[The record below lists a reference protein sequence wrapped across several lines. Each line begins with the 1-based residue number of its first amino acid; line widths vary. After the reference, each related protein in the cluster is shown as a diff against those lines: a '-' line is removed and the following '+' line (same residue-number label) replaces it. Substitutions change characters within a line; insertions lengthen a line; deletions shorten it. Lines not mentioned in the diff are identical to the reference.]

1 MQSKTGK
8 KLMSNDTAA
17 LSQKG
22 GKITLQLVYDELVR
36 LRERVEDLE
45 DLRELNAAI
54 ARNKG
59 KKLVP
64 WEAAK
69 KELGLDD

>member
-1 MQSKTGK
+1 
-8 KLMSNDTAA
+8 MSNSVAS
-17 LSQKG
+17 LSRKPAR
-22 GKITLQLVYDELVR
+22 ITLEGVYEELVR

-45 DLRELNAAI
+45 DLRELNDAI

-64 WEAAK
+64 WAAVK
-69 KELGLDD
+69 KEFGLED